1 MITAF
6 VRTLL
11 LYFII
16 MAGLRLMGKRQI
28 GELEPSELVL
38 ALLISDLAAVP
49 MQDFGIPLL
58 NGLIPIIVLLSVSMI
73 ISVLNLK
80 SVRFRS
86 LMCGEACIVVRGGK
100 PVQSN
105 MRAAR
110 FTIDELLQELR
121 QQGITDLSTVKYA
134 ILETNGKL
142 SVLQYSAFQSAT
154 PSGLNIASEDSV
166 ALPVVLVDDGHLME
180 RNMREHGFDRAFVA
194 RQVELCGLASE
205 KDVFLMTIDQ
215 NGGVLLIPK
224 DGAKKRSDKK

>member
-16 MAGLRLMGKRQI
+16 MVGLRLMGKRQI

-38 ALLISDLAAVP
+38 ALLISDLAVVP

-58 NGLIPIIVLLSVSMI
+58 NGLIPIIVLLSVSIMI
-73 ISVLNLK
+73 SILNLK
-80 SVRFRS
+80 FVRFRS
-86 LMCGEACIVVRGGK
+86 LMCGEACIVIRDGR
-100 PVQSN
+100 PVQGN

-110 FTIDELLQELR
+110 FTIDELIQELR
-121 QQGITDLSTVKYA
+121 QQGIADISTVKYA

-154 PSGLNIASEDSV
+154 PHALKMASEDNV
-166 ALPVVLVDDGHLME
+166 ILPVVLVSDGHLMV
-180 RNMREHGFDRAFVA
+180 RNMREHGFDRAFIA
-194 RQVELCGLASE
+194 HQTELHGLASE

-215 NGGVLLIPK
+215 NGTVFLIPK
-224 DGAKKRSDKK
+224 DGAAEKRKE